1 VQLNAFDISLE
12 LEYVHALQDQLG
24 NIDLLMHV
32 EDDVFLFNLGEVQ
45 DVVDEEE
52 HQVRAILG
60 HLEDLKPFL
69 LIY

>member
-1 VQLNAFDISLE
+1 VTNLGVQLNAFDISLE

-32 EDDVFLFNLGEVQ
+32 EHDVFLFNLCEVQ

-52 HQVRAILG
+52 HQV
-60 HLEDLKPFL
+60 
-69 LIY
+69 